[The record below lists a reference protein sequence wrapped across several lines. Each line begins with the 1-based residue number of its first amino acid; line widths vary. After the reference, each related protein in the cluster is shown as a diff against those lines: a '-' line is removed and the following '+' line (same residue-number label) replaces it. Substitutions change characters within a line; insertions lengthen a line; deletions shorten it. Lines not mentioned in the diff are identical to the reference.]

1 MDPGRQEQHSTPSP
15 GPGWDRPIPP
25 SLPAKHHSSGTPS
38 LASPSSFS
46 CFCSFKLEQTSL
58 RLSHQLHLFL
68 SGSNRPHQAAEEE
81 LWRWER
87 LDHTGKTSGSGF
99 GGFSPVPALALT
111 DS

>member
-1 MDPGRQEQHSTPSP
+1 MDPGRQEQH
-15 GPGWDRPIPP
+15 RPWMRLSYTDLPP
-25 SLPAKHHSSGTPS
+25 SQTSQLRDSLPGHPFLFLMIFFSS
-38 LASPSSFS
+38 
-46 CFCSFKLEQTSL
+46 KLKQTSL

-68 SGSNRPHQAAEEE
+68 SGSNRPHRAAEEE